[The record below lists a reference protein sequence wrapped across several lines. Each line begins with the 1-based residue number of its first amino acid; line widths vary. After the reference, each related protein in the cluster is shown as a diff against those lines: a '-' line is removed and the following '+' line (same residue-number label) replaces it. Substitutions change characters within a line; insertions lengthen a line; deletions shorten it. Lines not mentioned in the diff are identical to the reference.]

1 MKPALAAL
9 HAARRPTGAGTAR
22 RACAASSAC
31 ASRRAAATPSGE
43 GGGRR
48 AGLDRIGGGTGAPP
62 VSRAGGDARR
72 AGLRVGARGRRG
84 GFGRRLRPRAGLG
97 PGPPILLALLLAAA
111 SPAPGQPPGAVIT
124 DIDAAPPTPQLDGLE
139 WTFVRI
145 RYGSREEQL
154 RAFRARYWSDPWAV
168 DGPAAEQNLSRRL
181 GRVTSI
187 RVRDPVVL
195 TLADERLWEYPWI
208 YFVEPG
214 NLRLKPE
221 EVEILREFL
230 LRGGTATFDDFH
242 GPIEFAAV
250 QKELRRVFPDREIVK
265 LPLDHPVFG
274 AFYRVTEYPQIPGLG
289 SFFNGVTWE
298 KGGYEAELHAI
309 LDDDGRAMV
318 LLNFNTDMGDGWEWS
333 NAEDYPGYI
342 EYTARAYRMMINEV
356 VYALTH

>member
-1 MKPALAAL
+1 MGQ
-9 HAARRPTGAGTAR
+9 HRRV
-22 RACAASSAC
+22 
-31 ASRRAAATPSGE
+31 
-43 GGGRR
+43 
-48 AGLDRIGGGTGAPP
+48 GGT
-62 VSRAGGDARR
+62 
-72 AGLRVGARGRRG
+72 
-84 GFGRRLRPRAGLG
+84 
-97 PGPPILLALLLAAA
+97 LALLSLVLLLEGAAG
-111 SPAPGQPPGAVIT
+111 SVGQPPGALIT

-145 RYGSREEQL
+145 KYSSWEEQL
-154 RAFRARYWSDPWAV
+154 RAFRARYWSDPWAI

-187 RVRDPVVL
+187 AVKDPVTL
-195 TLADERLWEYPWI
+195 TLGDERLWEYPWI

-214 NLRLKPE
+214 NLRLTSE

-242 GPIEFAAV
+242 GPVEFEV
-250 QKELRRVFPDREIVK
+250 LRKELKRVFPDREIVK
-265 LPLDHPVFG
+265 LSPKHPVFSC
-274 AFYRVTEYPQIPGLG
+274 FYQLTEYPQIPGLG

-298 KGGYEAELHAI
+298 KGGHQAGLHAI
-309 LDDDGRAMV
+309 VDDTGRAMA

-342 EYTARAYRMMINEV
+342 RYTAQAYRMMINEV

>member
-1 MKPALAAL
+1 MGQP
-9 HAARRPTGAGTAR
+9 RRV
-22 RACAASSAC
+22 
-31 ASRRAAATPSGE
+31 
-43 GGGRR
+43 
-48 AGLDRIGGGTGAPP
+48 GGT
-62 VSRAGGDARR
+62 
-72 AGLRVGARGRRG
+72 
-84 GFGRRLRPRAGLG
+84 
-97 PGPPILLALLLAAA
+97 LALLSLVLLLEGAAG
-111 SPAPGQPPGAVIT
+111 SVGQPPGALIT

-145 RYGSREEQL
+145 KYSSWEEQL
-154 RAFRARYWSDPWAV
+154 RAFRARYWSDPWAI

-187 RVRDPVVL
+187 AVKDPVTL
-195 TLADERLWEYPWI
+195 TLSDERLWEYPWI

-214 NLRLKPE
+214 NLRLTSE

-242 GPIEFAAV
+242 GPVEFEV
-250 QKELRRVFPDREIVK
+250 LRKELKRVFPDREIVK
-265 LPLDHPVFG
+265 LSPKHPVFSC
-274 AFYRVTEYPQIPGLG
+274 FYQLTEYPQIPGLG

-298 KGGYEAELHAI
+298 KGGHQAGLHAI
-309 LDDDGRAMV
+309 VDDTGRAMA

-342 EYTARAYRMMINEV
+342 RYTAQAYRMMINEV

>member
-1 MKPALAAL
+1 MGQP
-9 HAARRPTGAGTAR
+9 RRV
-22 RACAASSAC
+22 
-31 ASRRAAATPSGE
+31 
-43 GGGRR
+43 
-48 AGLDRIGGGTGAPP
+48 GGT
-62 VSRAGGDARR
+62 
-72 AGLRVGARGRRG
+72 
-84 GFGRRLRPRAGLG
+84 
-97 PGPPILLALLLAAA
+97 LALLLLVLLLEGAAG
-111 SPAPGQPPGAVIT
+111 SVGQPPGALIT

-145 RYGSREEQL
+145 KYSSWEEQL
-154 RAFRARYWSDPWAV
+154 RAFRARYWSDPWAI

-187 RVRDPVVL
+187 AVKDPVTL
-195 TLADERLWEYPWI
+195 TLSDERLWEYPWI

-214 NLRLKPE
+214 NLRLTSE

-242 GPIEFAAV
+242 GPVEFEV
-250 QKELRRVFPDREIVK
+250 LRKELKRVFPDREIVK
-265 LPLDHPVFG
+265 LSPKHPVFSC
-274 AFYRVTEYPQIPGLG
+274 FYQLTEYPQIPGLG

-298 KGGYEAELHAI
+298 KGGHQAGLHAI
-309 LDDDGRAMV
+309 VDDTGRAMA

-342 EYTARAYRMMINEV
+342 RYTAQAYRMMINEV

>member
-1 MKPALAAL
+1 MTTASTAGRTTATPARPRARLRAVATPAAP
-9 HAARRPTGAGTAR
+9 AARRTAR
-22 RACAASSAC
+22 RVSAP
-31 ASRRAAATPSGE
+31 RRGAGPRGAAAGTVPGARNE
-43 GGGRR
+43 GG
-48 AGLDRIGGGTGAPP
+48 AALDPRSG
-62 VSRAGGDARR
+62 
-72 AGLRVGARGRRG
+72 RG
-84 GFGRRLRPRAGLG
+84 GRLRHRLPVV
-97 PGPPILLALLLAAA
+97 LALLLAAGLILA
-111 SPAPGQPPGAVIT
+111 GGAPAAAQPPGAVIT

-145 RYGSREEQL
+145 RYSSWEEQL
-154 RAFRARYWSDPWAV
+154 RAFRARYWSDPWAI

-187 RVRDPVVL
+187 RVKDPVVL

-214 NLRLKPE
+214 NLRLKPD

-242 GPIEFAAV
+242 GPVEFATV
-250 QKELRRVFPDREIVK
+250 QKELGRVFPEREIVK
-265 LPLDHPVFG
+265 LPLDHPVFS

-298 KGGYEAELHAI
+298 KGGVEAGLHAI

-342 EYTARAYRMMINEV
+342 QYTAQAYRMMINEV